1 MMWCLPFPSISEEHT
16 NSSQLLGPQDEQFG
30 LTFLAVLNDGPPSI
44 LNREEVTKATKTKDG
59 KKKQHKLCG
68 KNMQVLDM
76 FLSHELQT

>member
-16 NSSQLLGPQDEQFG
+16 TDSSQLLGPQDEQFG

-59 KKKQHKLCG
+59 KKKQQNLCG

-76 FLSHELQT
+76 L